1 MKWNKEK
8 DKLLQFINEGKSYE
22 EIGRMYDVTGSAIRK
37 AAQRLGISLI
47 RRRKIN
53 SNETFNKGRVH
64 TETCLYCGKS
74 FERYA
79 YLKGK
84 FCSVECSVRYQRIKH
99 VELWRS
105 GKLSGTKGYTCSSF
119 VRNYMLQKSNF
130 RCERCGWGETNPY
143 TNKVP
148 LQIHHIDGNSE
159 NNAESNLQVLCPNC
173 HSLTENFGS
182 RNKNAPKGKSAYYG
196 RAKKRMISLT
206 AQSIPLLK
214 GRVWVGVPYHPHSKP
229 RAVSSSLTS
238 VTLFLVPF
246 GRFSLKAQR

>member
-1 MKWNKEK
+1 MKWNEEK

-22 EIGRMYDVTGSAIRK
+22 EIGRMYSVTGSAIRK

-53 SNETFNKGRVH
+53 PNETFNKGRVH

-79 YLKGK
+79 CLKGK
-84 FCSVECSVRYQRIKH
+84 FCSIECSVRYQKIKH

-105 GKLSGTKGYTCSSF
+105 GKLSGTQCYTCSSF
-119 VRNYMLQKSNF
+119 VRDYMLQKSNF

-196 RAKKRMISLT
+196 RAKK
-206 AQSIPLLK
+206 K
-214 GRVWVGVPYHPHSKP
+214 G
-229 RAVSSSLTS
+229 
-238 VTLFLVPF
+238 
-246 GRFSLKAQR
+246 